1 MEERSLRVLRAD
13 TTFFSKI
20 STTISKLLVPTKV
33 GINGMLISIKRN
45 NVLKAYEAFKDST
58 DIIDT
63 EKREAIA
70 KKYEDTYAL
79 YLEAIDKHVM
89 DSVYTKVKNDN
100 ATDFEK
106 NALSKYYEITRLKE
120 NEYIEYKHRKQKY
133 LLELDFEG
141 IKLNNKTKLYNRYVM
156 FYLSKV
162 DALYKAILKNYSVKL
177 SDNLSA
183 KTISREEV
191 YKKIFST
198 LEEYIDEIMPLKVE
212 YDKVKC
218 EEVLEDYDKLEGFSV
233 GKLDEINYMDKNMM
247 LLGISRKLFTHSLPL
262 IVAEQCYIDLLKKT
276 RQLIVNAKS
285 EDKKEEAYKLLI
297 KLIEEYNVKLLSTKI
312 YWEKPQERADYKIF
326 WDKYK
331 NVKDY
336 KEKEVLFI
344 KEDLKKLNRSKN
356 DYKNII
362 KLHKQKLVNL
372 GEMRQ
377 LKDKCKTMKAGRY
390 VKKCVN
396 C

>member
-45 NVLKAYEAFKDST
+45 NVLKSYEAFKESA

-63 EKREAIA
+63 EKKDAIS
-70 KKYEDTYAL
+70 KKYEETYAL
-79 YLEAIDKHVM
+79 YLEAIDKYVM
-89 DSVYTKVKNDN
+89 DSIYTKVKNDN
-100 ATDFEK
+100 ASDFEK

-120 NEYIEYKHRKQKY
+120 NEYIEYKNRKQKY

-141 IKLNNKTKLYNRYVM
+141 IKLNNKTKLYNRYVA

-177 SDNLSA
+177 SDNLSS
-183 KTISREEV
+183 KTISRNEV
-191 YKKIFST
+191 YKKIFKT

-218 EEVLEDYDKLEGFSV
+218 EEVLEEYDKLEGFSV
-233 GKLDEINYMDKNMM
+233 GKLDEINHMEKNMM

-276 RQLIVNAKS
+276 RELIVNAKS
-285 EDKKEEAYKLLI
+285 NDKKEEAYELLI
-297 KLIEEYNVKLLSTKI
+297 KLIEDYNIKLLSTKI

-336 KEKEVLFI
+336 KEKEILFI
-344 KEDLKKLNRSKN
+344 KEDLKRLNRSKK

-362 KLHKQKLVNL
+362 KLHKQKLVEL

-377 LKDKCKTMKAGRY
+377 IKDKCKTITGRF
-390 VKKCVN
+390 VKKCVS

>member
-45 NVLKAYEAFKDST
+45 NVLKSYEAFKEST

-63 EKREAIA
+63 EKKDAIS
-70 KKYEDTYAL
+70 KKYEETYAL
-79 YLEAIDKHVM
+79 YLEAIDKYVM
-89 DSVYTKVKNDN
+89 DSIYTKVKNDN
-100 ATDFEK
+100 ASDFEK

-120 NEYIEYKHRKQKY
+120 NEYIEYKNRKQKY

-141 IKLNNKTKLYNRYVM
+141 IKLNNKTKLYNRYVA

-177 SDNLSA
+177 SDNLSS
-183 KTISREEV
+183 KTISRDEV
-191 YKKIFST
+191 YKKIFKT

-233 GKLDEINYMDKNMM
+233 GKLDEINHMEKNMM

-276 RQLIVNAKS
+276 RELIVNAKS
-285 EDKKEEAYKLLI
+285 NDKKEEAYELLI
-297 KLIEEYNVKLLSTKI
+297 KLIEDYNIKLLSTKI

-336 KEKEVLFI
+336 KEKEILFI
-344 KEDLKKLNRSKN
+344 KEDLKRLNRSKK

-362 KLHKQKLVNL
+362 KLHKQKLVEL

-377 LKDKCKTMKAGRY
+377 IKDKCKTITGRF
-390 VKKCVN
+390 VKKCVS

>member
-45 NVLKAYEAFKDST
+45 NVLKSYEAFKDST

-63 EKREAIA
+63 EKREAIS

-79 YLEAIDKHVM
+79 YLEAIDKYVM
-89 DSVYTKVKNDN
+89 DSVYTKVKNET

-120 NEYIEYKHRKQKY
+120 NEYIEYKSRKQKY

-191 YKKIFST
+191 YKKIFKT
-198 LEEYIDEIMPLKVE
+198 LEEYIDEIMPIKVE

-233 GKLDEINYMDKNMM
+233 EKLDEINYMEKNMM

-276 RQLIVNAKS
+276 RELIVNAKS
-285 EDKKEEAYKLLI
+285 EDKKEEAYNLLI
-297 KLIEEYNVKLLSTKI
+297 KLIEDYNIKLLSTKI

-331 NVKDY
+331 KVKDY

-344 KEDLKKLNRSKN
+344 KEDLKRLNRSKK

-362 KLHKQKLVNL
+362 KLHKEKLVKL
-372 GEMRQ
+372 GEMRSF
-377 LKDKCKTMKAGRY
+377 KDNCKTITGRY
-390 VKKCVN
+390 IKKCVN

>member
-45 NVLKAYEAFKDST
+45 NVLKSYEAFKESA

-63 EKREAIA
+63 EKKDAIS
-70 KKYEDTYAL
+70 KKYEETYAL
-79 YLEAIDKHVM
+79 YLEAIDKYVM
-89 DSVYTKVKNDN
+89 DSIYTKVKNDN
-100 ATDFEK
+100 ASDFEK
-106 NALSKYYEITRLKE
+106 IALSKYYEITRLKE
-120 NEYIEYKHRKQKY
+120 NEYIEYKNRKQKY

-141 IKLNNKTKLYNRYVM
+141 IKLNNKTKLYNRYVA

-177 SDNLSA
+177 SDNLSS
-183 KTISREEV
+183 KTISRDEV
-191 YKKIFST
+191 YKKIFKT

-218 EEVLEDYDKLEGFSV
+218 EEVLEEYDKLEGFSV
-233 GKLDEINYMDKNMM
+233 GKLDEINHMEKNMM

-276 RQLIVNAKS
+276 RELIVNAKS
-285 EDKKEEAYKLLI
+285 NDKKEEAYELLI
-297 KLIEEYNVKLLSTKI
+297 KLIEDYNIKLLSTKI

-336 KEKEVLFI
+336 KEKEILFI
-344 KEDLKKLNRSKN
+344 KEDLKRLNRSKK

-362 KLHKQKLVNL
+362 KLHKQKLVEL

-377 LKDKCKTMKAGRY
+377 IKDKCKTITGRF
-390 VKKCVN
+390 VKKCVS